1 MDFSTYKALLFR
13 REGKIL
19 HVTMNRPEALNAI
32 DPVLDGEFAR
42 LFTDITN
49 DSETDVVVLTGAG
62 RAFSAGGDIVHM
74 EHLLEHP
81 EEFAEGAMRAK
92 QIVFSML
99 DCPKPIIAKVNGHA
113 VGLGATIALYCDIVF
128 ASENAKFGD
137 PHVKV
142 GFTAGD
148 GGAIIW
154 PQQVG
159 YARAKH
165 YLFTGDLVTA
175 SEAERIGLISFVVPA
190 DKLDE
195 AVDTYA
201 RRLAGGATKAIQWTK
216 MSVNIGLKQLAHTMM
231 DTSIAYENLSNY
243 TKDHAEA
250 VKAFKEKRPPVFT
263 GE

>member
-1 MDFSTYKALLFR
+1 MDFNSYKAILFR
-13 REGKIL
+13 REGNVL
-19 HVTMNRPEALNAI
+19 HVTMNRPETLNAF
-32 DPVLDGEFAR
+32 DEDLDTDFAR

-49 DSETDVVVLTGAG
+49 DPETDVVVLTGAG
-62 RAFSAGGDIVHM
+62 RAFSAGGDIGHM

-81 EEFAEGAMRAK
+81 EEFGEGAMRAK

-113 VGLGATIALYCDIVF
+113 VGLGATVALYSDIIF

-142 GFTAGD
+142 GFAAGD

-154 PQQVG
+154 PQHAG
-159 YARAKH
+159 YAKAKH
-165 YLFTGDLVTA
+165 YLLTGDLVPA
-175 SEAERIGLISFVVPA
+175 PEAERIGLITFVVPPE
-190 DKLDE
+190 KLDE

-201 RRLAGGATKAIQWTK
+201 KRLASGATKAIQWTK

-243 TKDHAEA
+243 TQDHAEA
-250 VKAFKEKRPPVFT
+250 VRAFREKRPPKFT
-263 GE
+263 GK